1 MNRET
6 KRLLQ
11 RQGQI
16 DAEGNPATATRRQP
30 PRPVVQPAGR
40 GAPSERTSP
49 ADFVREV
56 RTELRRVAWPTRQ
69 ETLNAAIVVL
79 IALIVLT
86 ALIFGMD
93 TTFAKFILFL
103 FKR

>member
-16 DAEGNPATATRRQP
+16 DAEGNPAVGTRRQP
-30 PRPVVQPAGR
+30 PRPAVQAGPR
-40 GAPSERTSP
+40 AAAERTRVP
-49 ADFVREV
+49 EFVREV
-56 RTELRRVAWPTRQ
+56 RNELRRVAWPTRQ
-69 ETLNAAIVVL
+69 ETLNAALVVL

-86 ALIFGMD
+86 SLIFAMD
-93 TTFAKFILFL
+93 TSFAKFTLFL

>member
-16 DAEGNPATATRRQP
+16 DAEGNPAVGNRRQP
-30 PRPVVQPAGR
+30 PRPTVPQGGPAAI
-40 GAPSERTSP
+40 GASARPVE
-49 ADFVREV
+49 FLREV
-56 RTELRRVAWPTRQ
+56 RNELRRVAWPTRA
-69 ETLNAAIVVL
+69 ETLNSSIVVL

-86 ALIFGMD
+86 SVIFGMD
-93 TTFAKFILFL
+93 TAFSKFTLFL
-103 FKR
+103 FKQ